1 MSGNVGVSSFRNE
14 HVSTHI
20 LKLGCAKVET
30 SVDTFTKGDQILL
43 NEVKKFWNIEDVHS
57 KVCTNHLDQGDGIH
71 ESLKPSNEFGMEIM
85 L

>member
-1 MSGNVGVSSFRNE
+1 MSDNVGVSSFRNE

-20 LKLGCAKVET
+20 LKLRCAKVET

>member
-1 MSGNVGVSSFRNE
+1 MSGNVGVSPFSNE

-57 KVCTNHLDQGDGIH
+57 KPCTNHLDQGDRIH
-71 ESLKPSNEFGMEIM
+71 KSLKLSNEFGMEIM